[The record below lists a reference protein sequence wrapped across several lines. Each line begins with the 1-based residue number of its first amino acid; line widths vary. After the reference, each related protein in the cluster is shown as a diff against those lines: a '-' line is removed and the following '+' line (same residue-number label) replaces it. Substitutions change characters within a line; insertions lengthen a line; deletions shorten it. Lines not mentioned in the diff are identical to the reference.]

1 MGFAVEEALDRL
13 YAAKPEDFTALRTDL
28 AAAAKKAGDPDAAK
42 RISGSR
48 KPTQAAWVVNA
59 LALGG
64 TAKDTL
70 AELGSRLREAHGAM
84 DGEAIRALTAEQ
96 RKVVD
101 GLTRTALRQAGV
113 ASPSAALRDDVTG
126 TLQAAIADPDV
137 TARLGR
143 LAKAEQ
149 FSGFGEFVFTTTV
162 STSSKRKTQSKGE
175 TKAPAAESAPESAK
189 ASSHESAKARAAV
202 AAAERA
208 KADADR
214 ALVELQ
220 SDLSTARLKHQDAQ
234 RRLADAEQA
243 LAAADDAYTA
253 GKKAAKEAAEALKAA
268 RTR

>member
-13 YAAKPEDFTALRTDL
+13 YAAKPEDFTPLRTEL
-28 AAAAKKAGDPDAAK
+28 AAAAKKAGDADAAK
-42 RISGSR
+42 LIAGSR
-48 KPTQAAWVVNA
+48 KPTMAAWVVNA
-59 LALGG
+59 LALSG
-64 TAKDTL
+64 TSDAKARATL
-70 AELGSRLREAHGAM
+70 SELGSRLREAHGAM

-101 GLTRTALRQAGV
+101 GLTRTALRQAGI
-113 ASPSAALRDDVTG
+113 ASPSAALRDDVTA
-126 TLQAAIADPDV
+126 TLQAAIADPEV

-143 LAKAEQ
+143 LTKAEQ

-162 STSSKRKTQSKGE
+162 STPIKKKKGE
-175 TKAPAAESAPESAK
+175 PKVRAPEPS
-189 ASSHESAKARAAV
+189 EARAAV

-214 ALVELQ
+214 ALGELQ

-253 GKKAAKEAAEALKAA
+253 GKKAAREAADALKAA
-268 RTR
+268 KRAQGG